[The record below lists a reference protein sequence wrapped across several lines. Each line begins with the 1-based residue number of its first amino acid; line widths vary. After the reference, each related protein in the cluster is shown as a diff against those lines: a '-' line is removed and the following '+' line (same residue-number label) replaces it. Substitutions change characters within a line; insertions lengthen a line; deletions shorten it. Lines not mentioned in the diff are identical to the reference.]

1 MNRTKKAPDSETD
14 VNVVF
19 FDLFFTLITPE
30 YRDMRNENDV
40 LGLTRTEW
48 ETYAED
54 DELYLK
60 RASGKEKNPQ
70 QIIRD
75 IVGKMKINATEKEI
89 NELLELRKGR
99 MKRALINVNPIIL
112 DVLSDLKKSKKK
124 LCLISNADVID
135 AMYWDKSP
143 LSRFFDY
150 AVFSY
155 EVGYLKPE
163 TTIYRI
169 ALEKMNARPEECIFI
184 GDGGS
189 DELSGA
195 KEARIRTILT
205 SRLLKRSNKIQNKI
219 KEFADYSIEDFA
231 EVRRI
236 LLGNNDDQ

>member
-30 YRDMRNENDV
+30 YSDMRNENDV

-89 NELLELRKGR
+89 NELLELRKGK
-99 MKRALINVNPIIL
+99 MKRALIDVNPTIL
-112 DVLSDLKKSKKK
+112 DVLSDLKKSRKR

-135 AMYWDKSP
+135 AMYWDQSP

-163 TTIYRI
+163 TEIYRI
-169 ALEKMNARPEECIFI
+169 ALERMNARPEECIFI

-189 DELSGA
+189 EELSGA
-195 KEARIRTILT
+195 KEAGIRTILT
-205 SRLLKRSNKIQNKI
+205 SHLLKRSNKIQNKI

>member
-1 MNRTKKAPDSETD
+1 MNRTKKTPHSETD

-30 YRDMRNENDV
+30 YSDMRNENDV
-40 LGLTRTEW
+40 LGLTRAEW

-99 MKRALINVNPIIL
+99 MQRALMNVNPTIL
-112 DVLSDLKKSKKK
+112 DVLSDLKKSRKG

-143 LSRFFDY
+143 LSRLFDH

-163 TTIYRI
+163 TDIYRI
-169 ALEKMNARPEECIFI
+169 ALERMNARPEECIFI

-189 DELSGA
+189 EELSGA
-195 KEARIRTILT
+195 KEAGMKTILT
-205 SRLLKRSNKIQNKI
+205 SHLLKRSNEKQNKI
-219 KEFADYSIEDFA
+219 KEFADYSVEDFA
-231 EVRRI
+231 EIRRI
-236 LLGNNDDQ
+236 LLGNNDDK

>member
-1 MNRTKKAPDSETD
+1 MNWTKKALDSETD

-30 YRDMRNENDV
+30 YSGMRNENDV

-75 IVGKMKINATEKEI
+75 IVVKMKINATEKEI

-99 MKRALINVNPIIL
+99 MKRALINVNPTIL
-112 DVLSDLKKSKKK
+112 DVLSDLKKSRKR

-135 AMYWDKSP
+135 AMYWDQSP

-163 TTIYRI
+163 TEIYRI
-169 ALEKMNARPEECIFI
+169 ALERMNARPEECIFI

-189 DELSGA
+189 EELSGA
-195 KEARIRTILT
+195 KEAGIRTILT
-205 SRLLKRSNKIQNKI
+205 SHLLKKSNKMQNKI

>member
-1 MNRTKKAPDSETD
+1 
-14 VNVVF
+14 
-19 FDLFFTLITPE
+19 
-30 YRDMRNENDV
+30 MRNENDI

-70 QIIRD
+70 QIIKD
-75 IVGKMKINATEKEI
+75 IVGKMKIKATEKEI

-99 MKRALINVNPIIL
+99 MKRSLINVNPTIL
-112 DVLSDLKKSKKK
+112 DVLSDLKKSRKR

-135 AMYWDKSP
+135 AMYWDQSP

-163 TTIYRI
+163 TEIYRI
-169 ALEKMNARPEECIFI
+169 ALERMNARPEECIFI

-195 KEARIRTILT
+195 KEAGIRTILT
-205 SRLLKRSNKIQNKI
+205 SHLLKRSNKIQNKI

>member
-1 MNRTKKAPDSETD
+1 MDWTKKALDSETD

-30 YRDMRNENDV
+30 YSGMRNENDV

-99 MKRALINVNPIIL
+99 MKRALINVNPTIL
-112 DVLSDLKKSKKK
+112 DVLSDLKKSRKR

-135 AMYWDKSP
+135 AMYWDQSP

-163 TTIYRI
+163 TEIYRI
-169 ALEKMNARPEECIFI
+169 ALERMNARPEECIFI

-189 DELSGA
+189 EELSGA
-195 KEARIRTILT
+195 KEAGIRTILT
-205 SRLLKRSNKIQNKI
+205 SHLLKKSNKMQNKI
-219 KEFADYSIEDFA
+219 KEFADYFIEDFA